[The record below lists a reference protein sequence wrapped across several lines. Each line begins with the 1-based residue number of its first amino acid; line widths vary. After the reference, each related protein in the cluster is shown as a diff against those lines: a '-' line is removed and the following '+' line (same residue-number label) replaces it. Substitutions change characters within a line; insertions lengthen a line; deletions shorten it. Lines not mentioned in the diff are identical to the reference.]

1 VVLEECPFYGES
13 GGQVGDKGI
22 LYLKDEA
29 GKEAGKIEVLDTKKE
44 NELIVL
50 ICKFQAD
57 AEAKLRSA
65 ATVSAKVNAK
75 LRQGTAANHSA
86 THLLHSA
93 LKEVLGT
100 HVAQKGSLVA
110 PDQLRFDFA
119 HFSKVTQEEMAVIEN
134 RVNEKI
140 RENIALQEMRNVP
153 IEEAKALGA
162 TALFGDKYGDFVR
175 VIIFDP
181 AWSMELCG
189 GTHVGATGQ
198 IGMFKLVAESSVAA
212 GVRRIEALT
221 GDAARQYIEEKMAI
235 AEEISGLLNHPKDL
249 VKAVSQLIA
258 EKDVLQKKLEAAELS
273 RKNQLKAELLKSVSK
288 SGEINRVIAR
298 VEVGQADTLRQLCF
312 EIREQVENLFMVL
325 AAEVEGKPQ
334 IAVMISDN
342 LVAEKGMNASNI
354 ARELGKEIKG
364 GGGGQPFFATAGG
377 QDLTGLE
384 RVVTN
389 ALVLT

>member
-1 VVLEECPFYGES
+1 
-13 GGQVGDKGI
+13 
-22 LYLKDEA
+22 
-29 GKEAGKIEVLDTKKE
+29 
-44 NELIVL
+44 
-50 ICKFQAD
+50 
-57 AEAKLRSA
+57 
-65 ATVSAKVNAK
+65 
-75 LRQGTAANHSA
+75 
-86 THLLHSA
+86 
-93 LKEVLGT
+93 
-100 HVAQKGSLVA
+100 
-110 PDQLRFDFA
+110 
-119 HFSKVTQEEMAVIEN
+119 
-134 RVNEKI
+134 
-140 RENIALQEMRNVP
+140 
-153 IEEAKALGA
+153 
-162 TALFGDKYGDFVR
+162 
-175 VIIFDP
+175 
-181 AWSMELCG
+181 
-189 GTHVGATGQ
+189 
-198 IGMFKLVAESSVAA
+198 
-212 GVRRIEALT
+212 
-221 GDAARQYIEEKMAI
+221 
-235 AEEISGLLNHPKDL
+235 LLNHPKDL

>member
-1 VVLEECPFYGES
+1 
-13 GGQVGDKGI
+13 
-22 LYLKDEA
+22 
-29 GKEAGKIEVLDTKKE
+29 
-44 NELIVL
+44 
-50 ICKFQAD
+50 
-57 AEAKLRSA
+57 
-65 ATVSAKVNAK
+65 
-75 LRQGTAANHSA
+75 
-86 THLLHSA
+86 
-93 LKEVLGT
+93 
-100 HVAQKGSLVA
+100 VA

-119 HFSKVTQEEMAVIEN
+119 HFSKVTPEEMVLIEN

-235 AEEISGLLNHPKDL
+235 AEEISALLNHPKDL

-258 EKDVLQKKLEAAELS
+258 EKDALQKKLEAAELS
-273 RKNQLKAELLKSVSK
+273 KKNQLKAELLKSVSK

-342 LVAEKGMNASNI
+342 LVAEKGLNAGQI

-377 QDLTGLE
+377 QDLTGLD
-384 RVVTN
+384 RVVEK
-389 ALVLT
+389 AMSL